1 MTEFQEHLRGIAY
14 RMGLT
19 YEEYMRLLFP
29 LVKYDPADKIPVLP
43 PGTKINFI
51 AWDQVGHVPISTMAD
66 WTPGCAVSVAVAES
80 DPNPWAC
87 RYFRSSPLRT
97 WAGAFNPDMHNLKR
111 VMETP
116 PTFFDG
122 PLGVPFDPGRYREKT
137 ARHAKSYRYGSW
149 EAAGFVPAADVTRSM
164 AKLTEAVRRRLNAAA
179 IAHLIVAPA
188 IDPADY
194 DPPTIAQA
202 LDSWRELQNRYNRE
216 PGMLSAP
223 PVDLDDFNT
232 VFHEN

>member
-1 MTEFQEHLRGIAY
+1 MTEFQEHLRSIAY

-19 YEEYMRLLFP
+19 YEEYMRLLLP
-29 LVKYDPADKIPVLP
+29 LVTYDPADKIPVLP

-51 AWDQVGHVPISTMAD
+51 AWDQVGHLPISTMAD
-66 WTPGCAVSVAVAES
+66 WTPGTPVSVAVRES
-80 DPNPWAC
+80 IAPYPTLAFIKSTALTRW
-87 RYFRSSPLRT
+87 
-97 WAGAFNPDMHNLKR
+97 GGVFNPDMHNLKR

-122 PLGVPFDPGRYREKT
+122 SLGEPFDPGRYREKT

-202 LDSWRELQNRYNRE
+202 LDSWRELQNRYNRD

-223 PVDLDDFNT
+223 PVDLDDFDT